1 MKTKIKICG
10 VTNEKDVRFISMLD
24 VDYIGFNF
32 VKGTKRAVSE
42 SSAVKLAEI
51 VPPYITPVAVVAD
64 PSLLDVKRIS
74 KKTGIKLFQFHGEE
88 PVDFI
93 RAVKETGIGIIKA
106 FRPKN
111 ADETAL
117 AEDYL
122 GECGYFLV
130 DAYSKNQLG
139 GTGKMVSRLV
149 LKKMSAFEKPLFLS
163 GGLNP
168 ENVAG
173 LVAEIQPFAVD
184 VSSGVEKTPRSKDI
198 EKVRAFVRAVKVMGT
213 VPITKK

>member
-1 MKTKIKICG
+1 VKVKIKICG
-10 VTNEKDVRFISMLD
+10 VTNERDVRFISMLD

-42 SSAVKLAEI
+42 TSAKKLMEI
-51 VPPYITPVAVVAD
+51 VPPYIVPVAVVAD
-64 PSLLDVKRIS
+64 PALPVVKRIA
-74 KKTGIKLFQFHGEE
+74 KKTGIKLFQFHGDET
-88 PVDFI
+88 VDFLKAA
-93 RAVKETGIGIIKA
+93 RELGIEIIKA

-117 AEDYL
+117 AENYL
-122 GECGYFLV
+122 GVCGYFLV

-139 GTGKMVSRLV
+139 GTGKMVSSRV
-149 LKKMSAFEKPLFLS
+149 LKKMKSFEKPLFLS

-173 LVAEIQPFAVD
+173 VAAEIQPFAVD

-198 EKVRAFVRAVKVMGT
+198 EKVRLFVKRIRDGS
-213 VPITKK
+213 